1 MIKLTVENINQIV
14 ASKKAFAIIRLPNEN
29 SFHVKAG
36 EWIRCH
42 FDEINENCFFVQPF
56 SPNEKG
62 FALGLRPNKF
72 PEKSITTISAP
83 VVINQEIYDEIFAKF
98 LNEITNGSIK
108 KMILSKVKKGSEEK
122 IDIGE
127 SFFLLCENYPS
138 ATVNLFFIPE
148 VGLWMGASPE
158 LLLRA
163 DLSKIE
169 SMSLAGTAP
178 EGLGGFTSK
187 EREEQK
193 MVTDYITNV
202 FAKIHSKPVMEKQ
215 ETVMAGNVKHLCNHF
230 ELRIKYDQKII
241 NKLVNEMHPTP
252 AVGGFPKKEAIEF
265 IQASEKHNREL
276 YAGYFG
282 FVEPGTKTELY
293 VNIRCMKIVDEI
305 PYIFTG
311 GGITKESNGL
321 AEWNETEMKALG
333 LINSLCVGEN

>member
-14 ASKKAFAIIRLPNEN
+14 ASKKAFAIVRLPDEN

-56 SPNEKG
+56 SPDEKG
-62 FALGLRPNKF
+62 FALGLRPNKTE
-72 PEKSITTISAP
+72 EKREDEISIPIVIS
-83 VVINQEIYDEIFAKF
+83 QEIYEETFEKFMTEISAG
-98 LNEITNGSIK
+98 NIK
-108 KMILSKVKKGSEEK
+108 KMILSKVKQGSDEK

-138 ATVNLFFIPE
+138 AAVNLFFIPG

-163 DLSKIE
+163 EVSRIE
-169 SMSLAGTAP
+169 TMSLAGTLP
-178 EGLGGFTSK
+178 EGLSGFTSK

-193 MVTDYITNV
+193 IVTDYITSV
-202 FAKIHSKPVMEKQ
+202 FAKIDSKPVVEKQ

-230 ELRIKYDQKII
+230 ELKIKYDQKIV
-241 NKLVNEMHPTP
+241 NQLVKDLHPTP
-252 AVGGFPKKEAIEF
+252 AVGGFPKKESIDF
-265 IQASEKHNREL
+265 ISKTEKHNREF

-293 VNIRCMKIVDEI
+293 VNIRCMKIVGHI

-333 LINSLCVGEN
+333 LINSLCFGEN

>member
-14 ASKKAFAIIRLPNEN
+14 ASQKAFAIVRLPDEN

-36 EWIRCH
+36 EWIRCN
-42 FDEINENCFFVQPF
+42 FDEINENCFFAQPF

-62 FALGLRPNKF
+62 YALGLRPNKSE
-72 PEKSITTISAP
+72 EKKSSTISTP
-83 VVINQEIYDEIFAKF
+83 IVIDQEVYDKTFEIF
-98 LNEITNGSIK
+98 LSEITNGSIK

-138 ATVNLFFIPE
+138 AAVNLFFIPE

-163 DLSKIE
+163 DLARIE
-169 SMSLAGTAP
+169 TMSLAGTAP
-178 EGLGGFTSK
+178 EGLSGFTSK

-193 MVTDYITNV
+193 IVTDYITNV
-202 FAKIHSKPVMEKQ
+202 FSKIDSKPVVEKQ

-230 ELRIKYDQKII
+230 ELKIKYDQKIV
-241 NKLVNEMHPTP
+241 NQLVKELHPTP
-252 AVGGFPKKEAIEF
+252 AVGGFPKKEAVDFIISTEKQEREF
-265 IQASEKHNREL
+265 

-282 FVEPGTKTELY
+282 FVEPGTRTELY
-293 VNIRCMKIVDEI
+293 VNIRCMKIVEEI

-311 GGITKESNGL
+311 GGITKESNRL

-333 LINSLCVGEN
+333 LINSLCIGEN